1 MPTLD
6 VTFTW
11 AIPVDAAQLVAH
23 VEAYIRTLPVVN
35 TVRACNR
42 FGKGPQ
48 CHIRKLPVELVQNI
62 LDYHVSA
69 MRKRKRKK
77 CVKLLRCY
85 EDSCTIF
92 DHYSR
97 KYLREMYWDLR
108 DDDSLASFFD
118 EPDDPS
124 DDEII
129 EYLDECGM
137 LEDTPHLDNKTAWEQ
152 RLET

>member
-1 MPTLD
+1 MRSLD
-6 VTFTW
+6 VTFAW
-11 AIPVDAAQLVAH
+11 AIPVYAAQLVAH
-23 VEAYIRTLPVVN
+23 VEAYIHTLPVVN

-48 CHIRKLPVELVQNI
+48 CHIRRLPVELVQNI

-69 MRKRKRKK
+69 MPKRKRKK

-85 EDSCTIF
+85 EDSYIIF
-92 DHYSR
+92 DHSR

-108 DDDSLASFFD
+108 DDDSLASFFA

-129 EYLDECGM
+129 EYFDRCGM
-137 LEDTPHLDNKTAWEQ
+137 LEDTPHLDNKTA
-152 RLET
+152 